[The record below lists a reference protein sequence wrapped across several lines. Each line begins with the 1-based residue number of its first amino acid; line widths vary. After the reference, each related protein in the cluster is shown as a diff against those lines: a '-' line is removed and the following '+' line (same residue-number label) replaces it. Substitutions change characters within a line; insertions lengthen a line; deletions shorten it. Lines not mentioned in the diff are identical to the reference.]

1 MLVSKPGK
9 KDACNIKFGS
19 AWSDFQPVL
28 HCRVPHRIAKDSIA
42 LLVVSGCSQVFTML
56 TNGMEYF

>member
-9 KDACNIKFGS
+9 KDACNIKVRVRLERLS
-19 AWSDFQPVL
+19 ASL
-28 HCRVPHRIAKDSIA
+28 ALSRATPHRKDSIA

-56 TNGMEYF
+56 TNGMDYF